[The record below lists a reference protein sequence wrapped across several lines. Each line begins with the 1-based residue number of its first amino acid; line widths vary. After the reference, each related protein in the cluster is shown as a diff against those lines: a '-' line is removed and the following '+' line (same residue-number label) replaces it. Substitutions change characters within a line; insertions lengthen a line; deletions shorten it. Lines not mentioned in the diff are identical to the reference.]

1 MTTIKNKY
9 IIEVTDPRFDKTYW
23 YNGSKPTYWY
33 NGSKPFVDIIEKAF
47 ICSHKKSAEENY
59 RRVTE
64 IYGYKCKIVPLEIK
78 IK

>member
-23 YNGSKPTYWY
+23 YNGSKP
-33 NGSKPFVDIIEKAF
+33 FVDIIEKAF
-47 ICSHKKSAEENY
+47 ICPHKKSAEENY